1 MTKEKHKRTSILRS
15 QIMSAVSV
23 GLVLLLLGV
32 TALCGL
38 AVRNVANE
46 LEKEIGIT
54 VTVCDT
60 VGEQRAKAIGAELE
74 RIPGVAGCSFVS
86 ADDVLHRWNVMMG
99 GADSLLTAE
108 AFLAEWDVR
117 MQPGHTDGDEL
128 KATAEKIRNIAG
140 VEDVAIQQDMAEGI
154 NSTIDTGTVVFVVL
168 ASILGVISFVL
179 ISNTVRLAVY
189 ARRNTIHAM
198 RLVGATRGFIRRPF
212 VMSALLE
219 GLAAAAGASV
229 ILAAGLFYAGTYY
242 PWIAST
248 IGWDEAAWIFA
259 GLFVTGALLCT
270 CAALFATNRYLRIGY
285 DRYFN

>member
-1 MTKEKHKRTSILRS
+1 MTTEKHKRTSILRS
-15 QIMSAVSV
+15 QIMSAISV

-32 TALCGL
+32 TALCGV

-46 LEKEIGIT
+46 LEKEIGIA

-60 VGEQRAKAIGAELE
+60 VGGHRAAAIGAELE
-74 RIPGVAGCSFVS
+74 KLPGVASCSFVS
-86 ADDVLHRWNVMMG
+86 SDDVLHRWNVMMG
-99 GADSLLTAE
+99 GTDSLLTAE
-108 AFLAEWDVR
+108 AFLPEWDVR
-117 MQPGHTDGDEL
+117 MQPGHTGETQL
-128 KATAEKIRNIAG
+128 KATAERIRHIAG
-140 VEDVAIQQDMAEGI
+140 VEDVSIQQDMAEGI
-154 NSTIDTGTVVFVVL
+154 HSTIDTGTVVFVVL
-168 ASILGVISFVL
+168 ASILGIISFVL

-219 GLAAAAGASV
+219 GIAAAAGASV
-229 ILAAGLFYAGTYY
+229 ILAAAIFYTDTYY
-242 PWIAST
+242 PWIGNTITWEEAS
-248 IGWDEAAWIFA
+248 WIFG

-270 CAALFATNRYLRIGY
+270 CAALFATNRYLRIDY